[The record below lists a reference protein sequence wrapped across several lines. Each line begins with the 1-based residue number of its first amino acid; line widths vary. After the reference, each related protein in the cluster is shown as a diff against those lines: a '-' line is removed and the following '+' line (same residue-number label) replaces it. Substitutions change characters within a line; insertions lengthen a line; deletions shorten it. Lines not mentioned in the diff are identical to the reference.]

1 MRLPRTP
8 PPPVPPTVVG
18 KLTSCSPSGNTA
30 WPDSENPE
38 TAAGSGGLSGLA
50 IAGIVVGVLLTI
62 MQLAVL
68 FYCLF
73 RAEGHR
79 LVDPICVGTAET
91 VAEKAYN
98 PSASI
103 TRDMATRPTR
113 TTWQLNHEQPAAN
126 KPSPETHTV
135 RISARN
141 VVKGPGHPTVS
152 PSELPMLGHASP
164 PRIPAPALDRGQSPS
179 QSTSNEIAR
188 LVKKKARVEERR
200 RRLRELEML
209 DSEADAIDER
219 LGQLRGQSGR
229 RRWMAARILVPKGRP
244 Q

>member
-79 LVDPICVGTAET
+79 LVDPICVETAET

-103 TRDMATRPTR
+103 TRAMATRPTR
-113 TTWQLNHEQPAAN
+113 TTWQLNHEQPGG
-126 KPSPETHTV
+126 KQTLSRDTHRPHLRQKRCERSRAPHCLALRVTDAG
-135 RISARN
+135 S
-141 VVKGPGHPTVS
+141 
-152 PSELPMLGHASP
+152 
-164 PRIPAPALDRGQSPS
+164 RIPAKDSGAG
-179 QSTSNEIAR
+179 AR
-188 LVKKKARVEERR
+188 QRAEPVPVNQQRDCAVGEE
-200 RRLRELEML
+200 E
-209 DSEADAIDER
+209 
-219 LGQLRGQSGR
+219 G
-229 RRWMAARILVPKGRP
+229 PC
-244 Q
+244 